1 MAGKAREV
9 YKDHLRMKRCPHCGI
24 AKPLLVKVWESDG
37 PFPTH
42 DGLNERLWAAFVC
55 TSCGSVTLG
64 ASSYG
69 APSIDYVARTFPDLP
84 MVDADLPERA
94 QKYLGQAM
102 ETLHAPDAA
111 AVMAG
116 SAVDAMLK
124 DKGYTKGSVYSRIEK
139 ATEDGVLTADM
150 ASWAHN
156 VRLGANRPRHSDDDE
171 PHVSFE
177 EAQQA
182 IEFTQALGQF
192 LFVLTARVARGL
204 EATSS

>member
-1 MAGKAREV
+1 MRRTRRRSWPA
-9 YKDHLRMKRCPHCGI
+9 
-24 AKPLLVKVWESDG
+24 LLS
-37 PFPTH
+37 T
-42 DGLNERLWAAFVC
+42 
-55 TSCGSVTLG
+55 
-64 ASSYG
+64 
-69 APSIDYVARTFPDLP
+69 
-84 MVDADLPERA
+84 
-94 QKYLGQAM
+94 
-102 ETLHAPDAA
+102 
-111 AVMAG
+111 
-116 SAVDAMLK
+116 MLK